1 MFDEVDIKLIAL
13 LQQNSRMSYTDI
25 SKAVHLSRPSV
36 VERIHKLLDQGV
48 IERFTANLSVKHLGY
63 SASMLIQISNINIP
77 VDEMLKVLNRDD
89 IIEIYAVTGKENF
102 IVKAVAKNLGDMEDL
117 LKELM
122 QYGTIVTSLIID
134 KYSSKRNLTPA

>member
-1 MFDEVDIKLIAL
+1 MFDEVDKKLIAL

-36 VERIHKLLDQGV
+36 VERIHKLLEQGV